1 MNSYFQPRKMYHTPP
16 PLSCNGKF
24 NVLLFF
30 LGEKDD
36 FTMTKAVRGG
46 GGGLKE
52 SFYFFYKFFPNIWKS
67 EAIFFL

>member
-1 MNSYFQPRKMYHTPP
+1 MYHTPP
-16 PLSCNGKF
+16 PLSCNGQF

-46 GGGLKE
+46 GGLKE
-52 SFYFFYKFFPNIWKS
+52 SFSFFYKFFL
-67 EAIFFL
+67 IFGRLKLSFSFE

>member
-16 PLSCNGKF
+16 PLSCNGQF

-36 FTMTKAVRGG
+36 FMWGG
-46 GGGLKE
+46 GGGGAE
-52 SFYFFYKFFPNIWKS
+52 GKFF
-67 EAIFFL
+67 FFP

>member
-1 MNSYFQPRKMYHTPP
+1 MYHTPP

-46 GGGLKE
+46 GGGAE
-52 SFYFFYKFFPNIWKS
+52 RKFF
-67 EAIFFL
+67 FFL

>member
-46 GGGLKE
+46 GWLKE
-52 SFYFFYKFFPNIWKS
+52 SFSFFYKFFPNIWKS

>member
-16 PLSCNGKF
+16 PLSCNGQF

-46 GGGLKE
+46 LKE
-52 SFYFFYKFFPNIWKS
+52 SFSFFYKFFTNIWKS

>member
-1 MNSYFQPRKMYHTPP
+1 MYHTPP
-16 PLSCNGKF
+16 PLSCNGEF

-46 GGGLKE
+46 AEG
-52 SFYFFYKFFPNIWKS
+52 KFF
-67 EAIFFL
+67 FFL

>member
-1 MNSYFQPRKMYHTPP
+1 MNSYFQPREMYHTPP
-16 PLSCNGKF
+16 PLSCNGQF

-46 GGGLKE
+46 EGAEG
-52 SFYFFYKFFPNIWKS
+52 KFF
-67 EAIFFL
+67 FFL

>member
-36 FTMTKAVRGG
+36 FTMTKAVGG
-46 GGGLKE
+46 GGGAAGNFL
-52 SFYFFYKFFPNIWKS
+52 FFI
-67 EAIFFL
+67 

>member
-46 GGGLKE
+46 GGAEG
-52 SFYFFYKFFPNIWKS
+52 KFF
-67 EAIFFL
+67 FFL

>member
-1 MNSYFQPRKMYHTPP
+1 MYHTPP
-16 PLSCNGKF
+16 PLSCNGQF

-30 LGEKDD
+30 LGDD

-46 GGGLKE
+46 GGLKVIF
-52 SFYFFYKFFPNIWKS
+52 SFFYKFFTNIWKS

>member
-16 PLSCNGKF
+16 PLSCNGQF

-36 FTMTKAVRGG
+36 FTMTKAVGG
-46 GGGLKE
+46 GGAE
-52 SFYFFYKFFPNIWKS
+52 RKFF
-67 EAIFFL
+67 FFL

>member
-46 GGGLKE
+46 GLKE
-52 SFYFFYKFFPNIWKS
+52 SFSFFYKFFPNIWKS

>member
-36 FTMTKAVRGG
+36 FTMTKAVRE

-52 SFYFFYKFFPNIWKS
+52 SFSFFYKFFPNIWKS

>member
-16 PLSCNGKF
+16 PLSCNGQF

-46 GGGLKE
+46 GGLKE
-52 SFYFFYKFFPNIWKS
+52 SFSFFYKFFPNIWKS